1 MKKIKYILPAI
12 FMAIGTTAFV
22 SCDDMLDM
30 GNDDVLY
37 TDDNTLKSANDTV
50 NTFVGILYQLQ
61 KIGVRTNLYGEL
73 RGDLTTVYQNADVDL
88 KAIANFDVASS
99 NAYNNPRD
107 YYSVINNC
115 NFYLANAD
123 TDLSES
129 RQRYGLTEN
138 YYVLRAEYVAVRAI
152 RAWVYLQLGQ
162 IYHENIPIIETP
174 ITTVSELNELMQNA
188 PRKDLA
194 WICDHFIADL
204 EQYKDWFDYPYHGNP
219 KRGGYSGSTP
229 SRMSVLPIHLV
240 LGDLYL
246 WASALRGNAG
256 DQDARKAAK
265 CYYDYIIWT
274 PNKSASMPLNNDYK
288 RVNITGWYRDCWYM
302 TGNKYVEISD
312 LITGNNR
319 YYGII
324 SEGTWY
330 STTSFGRDDS
340 EVISAIAMDSV
351 AAQSHFNT
359 LRYLYSYNEEDG
371 STPASFGPSQPCIDY
386 SDNQVYGDYYKAANA
401 STADFIIREPLSIPD
416 ASRQIHF
423 IGDMRLGANLIYSSN
438 SSEGSKQQIT
448 KSHNTRD
455 VIIYRTG
462 DVYLRMAE
470 ALNHAGFPKFA
481 KYILTTGLDNIVIDS
496 LVLSQCQT
504 AGDSAFIKQFRFPRS
519 LFKTQL
525 SEKDTKI
532 NTPVNIYYPLRETL
546 NKGKSIESPGFN
558 DNDYVNQIGIHQRG
572 SGNAMENPK
581 YYPAD
586 ADVIPTNLP
595 AGSYHNGVLCPT
607 TPTYSF
613 VNVSFNTNDKPE
625 TIKNAIQAANSAF
638 IAFAVSNKG
647 PEMDLP
653 NLDDYPNEQQ
663 QKIAILEYYNKL
675 RAYDYTLRWDL
686 IEWNRRNVNLIVDRQ
701 KEVVD
706 SLLDIESALETCFE
720 GFRAGFLMRADY
732 RCGGTGRKMGG
743 GKTYA
748 PGQYFAEHVGKRD
761 ASLQGKLM
769 DRNNWYIG
777 WKDEK
782 TGATIGIQ
790 H

>member
-1 MKKIKYILPAI
+1 
-12 FMAIGTTAFV
+12 MAIGTTAFV

-129 RQRYGLTEN
+129 RQRYGLSEN

-174 ITTVSELNELMQNA
+174 ITKVSESNELMQNA
-188 PRKDLA
+188 PRRDLA

-229 SRMSVLPIHLV
+229 SRMSILPIHLV

-274 PNKSASMPLNNDYK
+274 PSKSASMPLNNDYK
-288 RVNITGWYRDCWYM
+288 RVNVTNWLRDYWVM
-302 TGNKYVEISD
+302 TGNKF
-312 LITGNNR
+312 
-319 YYGII
+319 
-324 SEGTWY
+324 SEANAWY
-330 STTSFGRDDS
+330 SYEVQWFRTNAGSFGGSNND
-340 EVISAIAMDSV
+340 VIAAIAMDSV
-351 AAQSHFNT
+351 AAESHFNT
-359 LRYLYSYNEEDG
+359 LRYLYNYNSEDG
-371 STPASFGPSQPCIDY
+371 ATPASFGPSQPCIDY
-386 SDNQVYGDYYKAANA
+386 SDGQIYGDYYKAANA
-401 STADFIIREPLSIPD
+401 STADFIIKEPLSMPD
-416 ASRQIHF
+416 QLRQLHLA
-423 IGDMRLGANLIYSSN
+423 GDMRLGSNLSN
-438 SSEGSKQQIT
+438 SFSQDGTSMQVIT
-448 KSHNTRD
+448 KSANTRD
-455 VIIYRTG
+455 VIIYRTA
-462 DVYLRMAE
+462 DVYLRLAE
-470 ALNHAGFPKFA
+470 AMNHAGFPKFA

-532 NTPVNIYYPLRETL
+532 NTPVNIYYPLRETYS
-546 NKGKSIESPGFN
+546 KGTSAESPGFN

-586 ADVIPTNLP
+586 ADVIPTGLP
-595 AGSYHNGVLCPT
+595 ASSYYNGILCPP
-607 TPTYSF
+607 TPAVSF
-613 VNVSFNTNDKPE
+613 ANVSINVNDKAE
-625 TIKNAIQAANSAF
+625 SILKSIVAANSAF
-638 IAFAVSNKG
+638 IAFAVTEKG
-647 PEMDLP
+647 EEMKEPDLTD
-653 NLDDYPNEQQ
+653 LNEQQ
-663 QKIAILEYYNKL
+663 QKELVMAYYNKL
-675 RAYDYTLRWDL
+675 RAYDYNLRWDL
-686 IEWNRRNVNLIVDRQ
+686 IEWNRRNVHLIVDRQ